1 MTMGKIPSIS
11 QRFTSAIQATDQAQR
26 ITELQAE
33 VEKLRS
39 SQSPVLEQQI
49 ETLRSQLQEQSG
61 EKEIEVSKIKANP
74 HQPRQTITN
83 ESIQTIARSL
93 EKDGQ
98 ITPLIVIP
106 QDENYLLLDGQR
118 RWEAAKILGWQTLRS
133 VVAIMPDDLHRK
145 ALLTFIH
152 HEDLNPLDKAEAI
165 LKEVADITRMGT
177 EEILTVLATVLRRLE
192 RQKQTSQLTSL
203 VTVTTEEQKAGLQ
216 SLGVNEAEEKL
227 LLVLLGLAL
236 NPTSVKANLM
246 PMLALPNDLKKA
258 IREQGLKG
266 AHALA
271 LSVLSARNLAAS
283 EKTAAKERSKA
294 TEQVISQD
302 LNVAK
307 TRELVTQIKSKHI
320 RSEPSPSKQ
329 ITEIQ
334 RSVEKLSKENISKT
348 DPQQL
353 KNLRAIFQQKL
364 EEIESILEIFTES

>member
-1 MTMGKIPSIS
+1 MGKIPSIS

-61 EKEIEVSKIKANP
+61 EKDIEVSKIKANP

-307 TRELVTQIKSKHI
+307 TRELVTQIKAKHI

>member
-1 MTMGKIPSIS
+1 MGKIPSIS

-271 LSVLSARNLAAS
+271 LSVLSAKNLAAS

-307 TRELVTQIKSKHI
+307 TRELVTQIKAKHI

-353 KNLRAIFQQKL
+353 KNLRAVFQQKL

>member
-1 MTMGKIPSIS
+1 M
-11 QRFTSAIQATDQAQR
+11 
-26 ITELQAE
+26 
-33 VEKLRS
+33 
-39 SQSPVLEQQI
+39 
-49 ETLRSQLQEQSG
+49 
-61 EKEIEVSKIKANP
+61 SKIKANP

-271 LSVLSARNLAAS
+271 LSVLSAKNLAAS

-307 TRELVTQIKSKHI
+307 TRELVTQIKAKHI

>member
-1 MTMGKIPSIS
+1 MGKIPSIS
-11 QRFTSAIQATDQAQR
+11 QRFTGAIQATDQAQR

-49 ETLRSQLQEQSG
+49 ETLRSQLKEQSG
-61 EKEIEVSKIKANP
+61 EQDIEVSKIQANP

-106 QDENYLLLDGQR
+106 QDDNYLLLDGQR
-118 RWEAAKILGWQTLRS
+118 RWEAAQILGWQTLRS
-133 VVAIMPDDLHRK
+133 VIAIMPDDLHRK
-145 ALLTFIH
+145 ALITFIH

-165 LKEVADITRMGT
+165 FREISNVTNMKA

-203 VTVTTEEQKAGLQ
+203 ITATTEKQISGLQ
-216 SLGVNEAEEKL
+216 SFGVNEAEEKL

-246 PMLALPNDLKKA
+246 PMLSLPNDLKQA
-258 IREQGLKG
+258 IREHGLKG

-271 LSVLSARNLAAS
+271 LSVLSAKSLETS
-283 EKTAAKERSKA
+283 EKSASKERIKA
-294 TEQVISQD
+294 TEQVLSQE

-307 TRELVTQIKSKHI
+307 TRELVTHIKAKYIKSEH
-320 RSEPSPSKQ
+320 SSSKQ
-329 ITEIQ
+329 ITAIQ
-334 RSVEKLSKENISKT
+334 RSVEKLSKENIANI

-353 KNLRAIFQQKL
+353 TDLRSLFQQKL
-364 EEIESILEIFTES
+364 AEIESILEVTNG

>member
-1 MTMGKIPSIS
+1 MGKIPSIS
-11 QRFTSAIQATDQAQR
+11 QRFTGAIQATDQAQR
-26 ITELQAE
+26 ISELQAE

-39 SQSPVLEQQI
+39 SQSPVLEKQI
-49 ETLRSQLQEQSG
+49 EALRSQLQEQSG
-61 EKEIEVSKIKANP
+61 EQDIEVSKIQANP

-106 QDENYLLLDGQR
+106 QDDHYILLDGQR

-133 VVAIMPDDLHRK
+133 VIAIMPDDLHRK

-165 LKEVADITRMGT
+165 FKEVADATSMGT
-177 EEILTVLATVLRRLE
+177 EGILTVLATGLRRLE

-203 VTVTTEEQKAGLQ
+203 VTATTEEQISGLQ
-216 SLGVNEAEEKL
+216 RLGVNEAEEKL

-246 PMLALPNDLKKA
+246 PMLSLPNDLKQA
-258 IREQGLKG
+258 IREKGLKG

-271 LSVLSARNLAAS
+271 LSVLSAKALETS
-283 EKTAAKERSKA
+283 EKIASKERIKA
-294 TEQVISQD
+294 TEQVLSEE

-307 TRELVTQIKSKHI
+307 TRELVAQIKAKYI
-320 RSEPSPSKQ
+320 KSEHSSSKQ
-329 ITEIQ
+329 IISIQ
-334 RSVEKLSKENISKT
+334 RSVEKLSRENIANTNLEQIK
-348 DPQQL
+348 D
-353 KNLRAIFQQKL
+353 LRALFQQKL
-364 EEIESILEIFTES
+364 EEIESILDLIK

>member
-1 MTMGKIPSIS
+1 MGKIPSIS

-133 VVAIMPDDLHRK
+133 VIAIMPDDLHRK

-271 LSVLSARNLAAS
+271 LSVLSAKNLAAS

-307 TRELVTQIKSKHI
+307 TRELVTQIKAKHI

-353 KNLRAIFQQKL
+353 KNLRAIFQKKL

>member
-1 MTMGKIPSIS
+1 MGKIPSIS

-61 EKEIEVSKIKANP
+61 EKDIEVSKIKANP

-271 LSVLSARNLAAS
+271 LSVLSAKNLAAS

-307 TRELVTQIKSKHI
+307 TRELVTQIKAKHI

>member
-1 MTMGKIPSIS
+1 MGKIPSIS
-11 QRFTSAIQATDQAQR
+11 QRFTGAIQATDQAQR
-26 ITELQAE
+26 ISELQAE

-61 EKEIEVSKIKANP
+61 EKDIEVSKIQANP

-83 ESIQTIARSL
+83 ESILIIARSL

-106 QDENYLLLDGQR
+106 QDDNYLLLDGQR

-133 VVAIMPDDLHRK
+133 VIAIMPNDLHRK

-165 LKEVADITRMGT
+165 FKEVADVTSMGT
-177 EEILTVLATVLRRLE
+177 EEILTVLATVLKRLE

-203 VTVTTEEQKAGLQ
+203 VTATTEEQISGLQ

-246 PMLALPNDLKKA
+246 PMLSLPNDLKQA
-258 IREQGLKG
+258 IRERGLKG

-271 LSVLSARNLAAS
+271 LSVLSAKTLETS
-283 EKTAAKERSKA
+283 EKIASKERIKA
-294 TEQVISQD
+294 TEQVLSQD

-307 TRELVTQIKSKHI
+307 TRELIAQIKAKYI
-320 RSEPSPSKQ
+320 KSEHSPSKE
-329 ITEIQ
+329 ITAIQ
-334 RSVEKLSKENISKT
+334 RSVEKLSKENIANI

-353 KNLRAIFQQKL
+353 TDLRTLFQQKL
-364 EEIESILEIFTES
+364 AEIESILEITNG

>member
-1 MTMGKIPSIS
+1 MGKIPSIS
-11 QRFTSAIQATDQAQR
+11 QRFTGAIQATDQAQR
-26 ITELQAE
+26 ITELQSE

-39 SQSPVLEQQI
+39 SQSPILEQQI
-49 ETLRSQLQEQSG
+49 KTLRSQLQQQSG
-61 EKEIEVSKIKANP
+61 EKDIEVSKIQANP

-106 QDENYLLLDGQR
+106 QDDNYLLLDGQR
-118 RWEAAKILGWQTLRS
+118 RWQAAKILGWQTLRA
-133 VVAIMPDDLHRK
+133 VIAIMPDDLHRK

-165 LKEVADITRMGT
+165 FREIADVTNMKA
-177 EEILTVLATVLRRLE
+177 EETWTVLATVLKRLE
-192 RQKQTSQLTSL
+192 RQKQTSQLTTL

-216 SLGVNEAEEKL
+216 SLGVNETEEKL

-246 PMLALPNDLKKA
+246 PMLSLPNDLKQA
-258 IREQGLKG
+258 IRERGLKG

-271 LSVLSARNLAAS
+271 LSVLSAKTLATS
-283 EKTAAKERSKA
+283 EKVAAKERIKA
-294 TEQVISQD
+294 TEQVLSQD

-307 TRELVTQIKSKHI
+307 TRELVAQIKAKYI
-320 RSEPSPSKQ
+320 DSEHSPSKQ
-329 ITEIQ
+329 IMAIQ
-334 RSVEKLSKENISKT
+334 RSVEKLSRENIANI

-353 KNLRAIFQQKL
+353 TDLRVLFQQKL
-364 EEIESILEIFTES
+364 SEIESALEVTNG

>member
-1 MTMGKIPSIS
+1 MGKIPSIS
-11 QRFTSAIQATDQAQR
+11 QRFTGAIQATDQAQR
-26 ITELQAE
+26 ISELQAE

-39 SQSPVLEQQI
+39 SQSPVLEHQI

-61 EKEIEVSKIKANP
+61 EKDIEVSKIQANP

-83 ESIQTIARSL
+83 ESIQIIARSL

-106 QDENYLLLDGQR
+106 QDDNYLLLDGQR

-133 VVAIMPDDLHRK
+133 VIAIMPDDLHRK

-165 LKEVADITRMGT
+165 FKEVADATRMGA

-203 VTVTTEEQKAGLQ
+203 VTVTTEEQISGLQ
-216 SLGVNEAEEKL
+216 SLGVNESEEKL

-246 PMLALPNDLKKA
+246 PMLSLSNDLKQA
-258 IREQGLKG
+258 IRERGLKG

-271 LSVLSARNLAAS
+271 LSVLSAKTLETS
-283 EKTAAKERSKA
+283 EKIASKERIKA
-294 TEQVISQD
+294 TEQVLSQD

-307 TRELVTQIKSKHI
+307 TRELIAQIKAKYI
-320 RSEPSPSKQ
+320 KSEHSPSKQ
-329 ITEIQ
+329 VTAIQ
-334 RSVEKLSKENISKT
+334 RSVEKLSKANIANIDS
-348 DPQQL
+348 QQL
-353 KNLRAIFQQKL
+353 TDLRALFQQKL
-364 EEIESILEIFTES
+364 AEIESILEVTNG

>member
-1 MTMGKIPSIS
+1 MGKIPSIS

-216 SLGVNEAEEKL
+216 SLGVNEAEEQL

-271 LSVLSARNLAAS
+271 LSVLSAKNLAAS

-307 TRELVTQIKSKHI
+307 TRELVTQIKAKHI

>member
-1 MTMGKIPSIS
+1 MGKIPSIS

-271 LSVLSARNLAAS
+271 LSVLSAKNLAAS

-307 TRELVTQIKSKHI
+307 TRELVTQIKAKHI